1 MAGNIKAHQLF
12 FDTELF
18 LLRQIVDRPKGKI
31 GKLFNAGVFKQTG
44 LPDRRSRF
52 FLRAERHCRF
62 KIIQQLGTV
71 LPQLIEASRFDE
83 HFQVLFIHGV

>member
-18 LLRQIVDRPKGKI
+18 LLRQIVDLLKGKI
-31 GKLFNAGVFKQTG
+31 GKLFNAGVFKQAG
-44 LPDRRSRF
+44 LTDCRARL
-52 FLRAERHCRF
+52 FLCAERHCRF

-71 LPQLIEASRFDE
+71 LSQLIEAPRLDE